1 MSADDAFSAFEQEGW
16 ASGRAAPYDRGLGHI
31 TGGAIESLLDAARVT
46 AGASV
51 LDVATGPGY
60 AAAAAVARGA
70 SAVGADLSE
79 EMLAIARSAHPS
91 ITFVAAEAGALP
103 FADGTFDAVIANFL
117 MPHVT
122 DLPAVVAEM
131 ARLVR
136 PGGRVALTTWDPEPP
151 TFLNALLAA
160 IAATG
165 AVPPLSL
172 PAGPPFFQY
181 AADDE
186 FAALLTGAG
195 LASPEV
201 STVAF
206 TFSTDAESLWDDLVA
221 GTVRTRAVI
230 EGQPPELR
238 AAIRADYL
246 SRLAAWGASV
256 PVSVKL
262 GAATR

>member
-1 MSADDAFSAFEQEGW
+1 MSADDAFSAFEQAGW
-16 ASGRAAPYDRGLGHI
+16 AVGRAVPYDRGLGFI
-31 TGGAIESLLDAARVT
+31 TSGAIEPLLDAARVT
-46 AGASV
+46 AGDSV

-60 AAAAAVARGA
+60 AAAAAAARGA
-70 SAVGADLSE
+70 TAVGADLSD
-79 EMLAIARSAHPS
+79 EMLALARSAHPS
-91 ITFVAAEAGALP
+91 ITFVTAEAGALP
-103 FADGTFDAVIANFL
+103 FDDGTFDAVVANFL

-122 DLPAVVAEM
+122 DMPAVVAEF
-131 ARLVR
+131 ARVAR
-136 PGGRVALTTWDPEPP
+136 PGGRVALTTWDPVPP

-165 AVPPLSL
+165 AVPPSSL

-186 FAALLTGAG
+186 LAALLTGAG
-195 LASPEV
+195 LSSPEV

-206 TFSTDAESLWDDLVA
+206 SFEVDAARLWDDLLA
-221 GTVRTRAVI
+221 GTVRASAVI

-238 AAIRADYL
+238 AAIRTEFL
-246 SRLAAWGASV
+246 SRLAAWGRSV

-262 GAATR
+262 GAASR